1 MIRAAVILIV
11 LAFIAAAAA
20 WFADNPGSVSIDW
33 GDWRIDTTAG
43 VAVAGVA
50 LLTVVVALLYRA
62 WRWVRTSPHR
72 IRERQ
77 EHQRRLQGYRA
88 LTRGLVAVA
97 AGDADE
103 SQRLAKRA
111 ETLLEEPPLTLLL
124 SAQAAQLNGDDRAAE
139 KYFQAMLANP
149 ELEFLG
155 LRGLLSAELRRGD
168 TAAALEHARRAYRLR
183 PQSEWI
189 QSTLLELQLGQHQWK
204 QAEALLSDAAK
215 RRGSSDATLR
225 RRRAVLLLEQAADVE
240 RTGDRASA
248 AAIAERAHHAAPE
261 FVPAA
266 VAAARLENATGKPKR
281 ALHALE
287 TTWRLVPHPDLAS
300 ELLALWP
307 LEAPAKRVA
316 RVQQFVTSPP
326 GHAEGAILLARAAL
340 DAGDWALARR
350 SLESLGSGPLEA
362 RVCRL
367 WAELEDA
374 EHGPGPAARDWLM
387 QAANAPAD
395 PAWTCSR
402 CSGSLPLW
410 QPTCPHCAAFDTLQ
424 WRPAPLAPDALAL
437 DAKAASGA
445 AALARPEVLPPRA
458 RLAPPPPPA
467 PEPKRNGGSTVEV
480 TPPPAGGEPADFPVA
495 MPMPPDVP
503 VIRPE
508 GREGRWSR

>member
-1 MIRAAVILIV
+1 MA
-11 LAFIAAAAA
+11 
-20 WFADNPGSVSIDW
+20 
-33 GDWRIDTTAG
+33 
-43 VAVAGVA
+43 
-50 LLTVVVALLYRA
+50 Y
-62 WRWVRTSPHR
+62 
-72 IRERQ
+72 Q
-77 EHQRRLQGYRA
+77 
-88 LTRGLVAVA
+88 
-97 AGDADE
+97 
-103 SQRLAKRA
+103 LAKP
-111 ETLLEEPPLTLLL
+111 LLFMME
-124 SAQAAQLNGDDRAAE
+124 
-139 KYFQAMLANP
+139 
-149 ELEFLG
+149 
-155 LRGLLSAELRRGD
+155 
-168 TAAALEHARRAYRLR
+168 
-183 PQSEWI
+183 
-189 QSTLLELQLGQHQWK
+189 
-204 QAEALLSDAAK
+204 
-215 RRGSSDATLR
+215 
-225 RRRAVLLLEQAADVE
+225 
-240 RTGDRASA
+240 
-248 AAIAERAHHAAPE
+248 AERAHHAAPE